1 MARIKKTGLDYFPL
15 DTQFVNNRTV
25 RRIMKHRGDAAL
37 AVLINIYCAIYS
49 GQGYYVE
56 ASDVF
61 YEDLADNLFTLDTDD
76 VRQIVGLALE
86 YGMFHQGLY
95 SRYGILT
102 SEGIQRQ
109 YLFSAKR
116 RSTVRMDGR
125 FCLLPPE
132 ELPSAKPRQQQ
143 QQEEDGDGDGAGCT
157 AIPAAEVQENV
168 QESPEMLQKPPI
180 NAEKT
185 HPGTHSIAQH
195 STEKHSIAQ
204 PLPQEPSPAAVAAAG
219 GSTSCG
225 KGAGEEAATAVAPRT
240 KREYTQQDIDAMTP
254 PADGVRRNLD
264 GLRENL
270 RLWRVPPGEQ
280 YAIVLKSNFG
290 AIGHPLWQGFYTL
303 RASRGKIRQP
313 GKYLLSLCCRRQE

>member
-125 FCLLPPE
+125 FCLLPPVE
-132 ELPSAKPRQQQ
+132 A
-143 QQEEDGDGDGAGCT
+143 
-157 AIPAAEVQENV
+157 PAPAPQ
-168 QESPEMLQKPPI
+168 
-180 NAEKT
+180 
-185 HPGTHSIAQH
+185 
-195 STEKHSIAQ
+195 
-204 PLPQEPSPAAVAAAG
+204 PQEP
-219 GSTSCG
+219 
-225 KGAGEEAATAVAPRT
+225 EI
-240 KREYTQQDIDAMTP
+240 IDAKRKSDLIDIIDRMIDNNGKAFYAQISSEMKQKYSDFIPKNFGCNSFKKLMDKLLPCLKKYAVGTE
-254 PADGVRRNLD
+254 ADGNTIYLVR
-264 GLRENL
+264 
-270 RLWRVPPGEQ
+270 
-280 YAIVLKSNFG
+280 
-290 AIGHPLWQGFYTL
+290 
-303 RASRGKIRQP
+303 SRDKHR
-313 GKYLLSLCCRRQE
+313 

>member
-116 RSTVRMDGR
+116 RSTVCMDGR

-143 QQEEDGDGDGAGCT
+143 QQEDGDGDGAGCT

-168 QESPEMLQKPPI
+168 QESPEMLQKSPI
-180 NAEKT
+180 NAEKP

-195 STEKHSIAQ
+195 STAPSSGAFPRRRRRRRRKH
-204 PLPQEPSPAAVAAAG
+204 V
-219 GSTSCG
+219 
-225 KGAGEEAATAVAPRT
+225 
-240 KREYTQQDIDAMTP
+240 
-254 PADGVRRNLD
+254 
-264 GLRENL
+264 LRE
-270 RLWRVPPGEQ
+270 RGGGGGRHGR
-280 YAIVLKSNFG
+280 G
-290 AIGHPLWQGFYTL
+290 AEDE
-303 RASRGKIRQP
+303 A
-313 GKYLLSLCCRRQE
+313 